1 MWVDPIQP
9 LNRGQGT
16 LQASHQRDD
25 LSHAMFIFQLLQ
37 KGMIFTALV
46 VGVICCGH
54 LVFVRRKYC
63 RNTTTLLAVVLPG
76 FFHLI
81 ACVKVLIIAEKNT
94 VIRGK
99 EGTPSVGLCLDY
111 LMTAVCANTVVIV
124 VIIHNIFVKNFK
136 WSVSSCLAYAGILS
150 CIITGSFFVINRVPQ
165 YSSLQVA
172 QHSPVTLGTPG
183 NQHIEVFLS
192 VCQKNVYE
200 ERWAILAEYLL
211 IYIPVIVT
219 VLAALCMNKTK
230 QTECQPAVE
239 ILYIA
244 EEDSPANITVC
255 SIIGKGQID
264 DFLDMDESHFLQGL
278 SSIEN
283 KNKTF

>member
-111 LMTAVCANTVVIV
+111 LMTA
-124 VIIHNIFVKNFK
+124 NFK

-230 QTECQPAVE
+230 QTD
-239 ILYIA
+239 YIRK
-244 EEDSPANITVC
+244 V
-255 SIIGKGQID
+255 
-264 DFLDMDESHFLQGL
+264 LL
-278 SSIEN
+278 
-283 KNKTF
+283 

>member
-230 QTECQPAVE
+230 QT
-239 ILYIA
+239 
-244 EEDSPANITVC
+244 
-255 SIIGKGQID
+255 GKGQID